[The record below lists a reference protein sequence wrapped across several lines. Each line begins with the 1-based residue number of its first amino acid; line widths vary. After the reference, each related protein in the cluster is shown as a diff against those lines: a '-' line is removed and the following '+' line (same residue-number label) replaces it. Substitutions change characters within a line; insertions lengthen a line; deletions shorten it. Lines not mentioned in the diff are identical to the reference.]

1 MRKTILYFFCLIA
14 ALNGNAQLTR
24 TQIPGVYFKNA
35 EKEYANQ
42 RYMYAVPFY
51 RASLKSGRT
60 NDSLAT
66 LHLADCYWRMK
77 NYDSALIF
85 FREYER
91 KFAPLYSTHQKM
103 AELQANLGKYS
114 EAAATYKLLQAD
126 LPVRNARLL
135 NERYKGF
142 SNVIPFLRDSIDYT
156 IGLLK
161 LNTKQQDFSPQFYRG
176 GMVFVSNR
184 YTRREGE
191 RQFGWDGLPYAN
203 IYWIKDT
210 ATLTVTDVIEGSAAA
225 NLKVGIKVN
234 DDFTERTSNDNN
246 TINILRIKGDY
257 KGDIFRLAKFGE
269 DLTTKYNYGPL
280 CFNRGGTKLY
290 FTRNS
295 KKDYQGRYN
304 LEICEATLEHGE
316 WTNVKVMPFVNP
328 AFDYYHP
335 ALSSDEQTL
344 YFCSN
349 KPDGYGGSD
358 IWYVQLGSAAERAA
372 AFNLGESVNTAG
384 DELFPTVNGE
394 DLYFSSD
401 GLAGLGGLDIYQTS
415 LDKRGRWTRP
425 ANLGY
430 PVNSSFDDFGVIQTP
445 GGDKGYFSSNRLG
458 SDDIYAFA
466 HLPVIT
472 TLRSTVFNKATM
484 RRLDKATVVVTL
496 IEDGLR
502 IPVDTI
508 TTDLTGNFKF
518 PGKPGRNYHFEV
530 SREGFT
536 SESVDITAP
545 SKREAETELQPVL
558 LTPIPQEPEKDRD
571 SDGVPDA
578 KDKCPDIKGTKELNG
593 CPDIQKRLN
602 ELAKMVFF
610 DTDKSDILNKSLN
623 PLDEAA
629 EILKQFPNTTL
640 VIEGHTDSR
649 ASAAHNKALSQRR
662 ANAVKTYLVNK
673 GIAASRFT
681 SVVGY
686 GLERPIATNETDEGR
701 AMNRRVELKAT
712 FVQ

>member
-1 MRKTILYFFCLIA
+1 MRKTILYFFCLTIA
-14 ALNGNAQLTR
+14 LQANAQLTR
-24 TQIPGVYFKNA
+24 SQIPGVYFKNA

-85 FREYER
+85 FREYEQ
-91 KFAPLYSTHQKM
+91 KYAPLFSTRQRM
-103 AELQANLGKYS
+103 AELQGTLGKYAD
-114 EAAATYKLLQAD
+114 AAATYKLLQAD
-126 LPVRNARLL
+126 LPARNARLL
-135 NERYKGF
+135 SERYKGF
-142 SNVIPFLRDSIDYT
+142 SNVTPFLRDSLDYS

-161 LNTKQQDFSPQFYRG
+161 LNTKQQDFSPQFYREG
-176 GMVFVSNR
+176 LVFVSNR
-184 YTRREGE
+184 FSRREGE

-203 IYWIKDT
+203 IYWIKDK
-210 ATLTVTDVIEGSAAA
+210 ATLALTDAIAGTAAY
-225 NLKVGIKVN
+225 NFNTGIKVN
-234 DDFTERTSNDNN
+234 DDFTERASNDNN

-257 KGDIFRLAKFGE
+257 KGDVFRLAKFGE

-280 CFNRGGTKLY
+280 CFNRAGTKLY

-295 KKDYQGRYN
+295 KKDYKGRYN
-304 LEICEATLEHGE
+304 LEICEATFEHGE
-316 WTNVKVMPFVNP
+316 WTNIKVMPFVNP
-328 AFDYYHP
+328 AYDYYHP

-349 KPDGYGGSD
+349 RPDGYGGSD
-358 IWYVQLGSAAERAA
+358 IWYSQLGTDAERSAS
-372 AFNLGESVNTAG
+372 FNLGDAVNTAG

-394 DLYFSSD
+394 KLYFSSD
-401 GLAGLGGLDIYQTS
+401 GLAGLGGLDIFQTW

-425 ANLGY
+425 SNLGY
-430 PVNSSFDDFGVIQTP
+430 PVNSPFDDFGVIQTS
-445 GGDKGYFSSNRLG
+445 GGEKGYFSSNRLG

-466 HLPVIT
+466 HAPVVMN
-472 TLRSTVFNKATM
+472 LRSTVFNKATM
-484 RRLDKATVVVTL
+484 RRLDKASVIITM
-496 IEDGLR
+496 IEDGVS
-502 IPVDTI
+502 IPIDTI
-508 TTDLTGNFKF
+508 TTDLTGNFRF

-530 SREGFT
+530 SRDGFT
-536 SESVDITAP
+536 GETMNITAP
-545 SKREAETELQPVL
+545 SKPEAETELQPVL
-558 LTPIPQEPEKDRD
+558 LAPIPQEPEKDRD
-571 SDGVPDA
+571 GDGVPDV

-610 DTDKSDILNKSLN
+610 DTDKSDILNKSLK
-623 PLDEAA
+623 PLNEAA
-629 EILKQFPNTTL
+629 DILMQFPNTTL
-640 VIEGHTDSR
+640 AIEGHTDSR

-662 ANAVKTYLVNK
+662 ANAVKAYLVNK
-673 GIAASRFT
+673 GIAVSRFT
-681 SVVGY
+681 SVTGY
-686 GLERPIATNETDEGR
+686 GLERPIATNDTEEGR

>member
-1 MRKTILYFFCLIA
+1 LIA

-60 NDSLAT
+60 SDSLAT

-85 FREYER
+85 FREYEK

-103 AELQANLGKYS
+103 AELQANLGKYA

-126 LPVRNARLL
+126 LPIRNARLL
-135 NERYKGF
+135 SERYKGF
-142 SNVIPFLRDSIDYT
+142 SNVIPFLRDSTDYT

-161 LNTKQQDFSPQFYRG
+161 LNTKQQDFSPQFYRD

-184 YTRREGE
+184 YSRREGE

-210 ATLTVTDVIEGSAAA
+210 STLVVTDAVEGSAAI
-225 NLKVGIKVN
+225 NLKTGIKVN

-257 KGDIFRLAKFGE
+257 KGDLFRLAKFGD

-280 CFNRGGTKLY
+280 CFNRAGTKLY

-316 WTNVKVMPFVNP
+316 WTNIKVMPFVNP
-328 AFDYYHP
+328 AYDYYHP
-335 ALSSDEQTL
+335 ALSGDEKTL

-372 AFNLGESVNTAG
+372 AFNLGEAVNTAG

-394 DLYFSSD
+394 NLYFSSD
-401 GLAGLGGLDIYQTS
+401 GLAGLGGLDIFQTS
-415 LDKRGRWTRP
+415 LDKRGRWTKP

-430 PVNSSFDDFGVIQTP
+430 PLNSSFDDFGVIQTTN
-445 GGDKGYFSSNRLG
+445 GDKGYFSSNRLG
-458 SDDIYAFA
+458 SDDIYTFA
-466 HLPVIT
+466 HVPVVMN
-472 TLRSTVFNKATM
+472 LRSTVFNKATM
-484 RRLDKATVVVTL
+484 RRLDRASVIITL
-496 IEDGLR
+496 IEDGVSV
-502 IPVDTI
+502 PVDTI
-508 TTDLTGNFKF
+508 TTDLTGNFRF
-518 PGKPGRNYHFEV
+518 PAKPGRNYHFEV

-536 SESVDITAP
+536 GESVNITAP
-545 SKREAETELQPVL
+545 SKPEAETELQPVL

-571 SDGVPDA
+571 SDGVPDV

-610 DTDKSDILNKSLN
+610 DTDKSDILSKSLN
-623 PLDEAA
+623 PLNEAA
-629 EILKQFPNTTL
+629 EILMQFPNTTL

-686 GLERPIATNETDEGR
+686 GLERPIATNATDEGR